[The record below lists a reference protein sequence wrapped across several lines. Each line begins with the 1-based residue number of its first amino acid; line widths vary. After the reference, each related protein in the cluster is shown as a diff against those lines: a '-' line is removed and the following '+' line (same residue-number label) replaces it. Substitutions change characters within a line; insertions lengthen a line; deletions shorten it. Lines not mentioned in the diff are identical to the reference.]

1 MMARSATA
9 GTVSGMDA
17 ATEPPWMGLRRV
29 PAGAD
34 RALSQ
39 EIHRRDK
46 PATLF
51 NPQASFASCGAAAAA
66 ASCPSSYS
74 AS

>member
-1 MMARSATA
+1 MESAWR
-9 GTVSGMDA
+9 GVSGMDA
-17 ATEPPWMGLRRV
+17 ATEPPWKGLRRV
-29 PAGAD
+29 PAGAT
-34 RALSQ
+34 RALNQ
-39 EIHRRDK
+39 ETHRHIE
-46 PATLF
+46 PATLL